1 LGRRAGLVP
10 GSDQF
15 LTLLNAI
22 VDSTAVALIG
32 FYCHAGTSYASKSLK
47 EASDYL
53 TAEISAVLDA
63 AQVAH
68 ANFPAAKIPPLLLSV
83 GSTPT
88 AHALSEEGLSG
99 LRARLDEVAG
109 PGRAEFELHAGNYA
123 MLDLQQIATSLVPLT
138 SVSQRVLAS
147 VISYYPGRGKSIEGE
162 EEDEAMCDAGGI
174 SLSKDKGPLPG
185 FGDVVRII
193 RPSSSKSASS
203 NGGGL
208 GVEDTEWRL
217 GRISQEHGI
226 LTRKPGAGPV
236 KQADTLRVGDMI
248 EIVGQHACLIAAAHP
263 WYYVV
268 DSSAS
273 EGVDSAGD
281 QPVVDIWVPCK
292 GW

>member
-1 LGRRAGLVP
+1 MSAI
-10 GSDQF
+10 
-15 LTLLNAI
+15 LNSPAI
-22 VDSTAVALIG
+22 ALYG
-32 FYCHAGTSYASKSLK
+32 FYCHAGTSYASKSLQ
-47 EASDYL
+47 EASAYL
-53 TAEISAVLDA
+53 TAEISALLDA
-63 AQVAH
+63 AQVTH
-68 ANFPAAKIPPLLLSV
+68 ANFPATKIPPLILSV

-88 AHALSEEGLSG
+88 AHAFSEDALHGLQ
-99 LRARLDEVAG
+99 ARLDEAAS
-109 PGRAEFELHAGNYA
+109 PGRAQFELHAGNYT
-123 MLDLQQIATSLVPLT
+123 MLDLQQLATSLAPLA

-174 SLSKDKGPLPG
+174 ALSKDKGPLPA
-185 FGDVVRII
+185 FGDAVRII
-193 RPSSSKSASS
+193 KPLSSESTGS
-203 NGGGL
+203 NHEGGGQKLVGL
-208 GVEDTEWRL
+208 GTEETGWRL

-236 KQADTLRVGDMI
+236 KHEGETLRVGDMI

-273 EGVDSAGD
+273 EGVDSAGN
-281 QPVVDIWVPCK
+281 QLVVDIWVPCK